1 MDNLPGRLLPVLPDH
16 GGLERAEGDSPGA
29 GCVGR
34 GAPGTDPS
42 CDLFLGPA
50 LHSTV
55 KTPPAPLR
63 QTRLGAGKS
72 VGTWSR
78 KARGHCKSHRHVLQ
92 MRPQN
97 LLSWPETQVSGGLCP
112 LALPL
117 APCAVA
123 HTPSRPPVSWPMPLV
138 PSMPQ
143 PVAPSRPAT
152 GLRALLPGPLDTN
165 SQLEGHACGPFPHP
179 AWGLDTASR
188 GSTLNVQGQS
198 GDTRC
203 WLLGSVFSPVGG
215 VGPLNT
221 TLMGLGSVAPSRSHA
236 LQFCESPST
245 S

>member
-1 MDNLPGRLLPVLPDH
+1 MGNQILAPPCLSQTEGPGTRDILSLLTTEMARWTTSLDGSFPVLPDH
-16 GGLERAEGDSPGA
+16 GGLERAEGDSA

-34 GAPGTDPS
+34 GSPGTDPS
-42 CDLFLGPA
+42 CDLVLGPA

-72 VGTWSR
+72 VGTWGC

-92 MRPQN
+92 MRPRN

-123 HTPSRPPVSWPMPLV
+123 NTPSRPPVSWPMPLV

-152 GLRALLPGPLDTN
+152 GLRALLPGPLDAN
-165 SQLEGHACGPFPHP
+165 SQLEGNASGPFPP
-179 AWGLDTASR
+179 
-188 GSTLNVQGQS
+188 
-198 GDTRC
+198 
-203 WLLGSVFSPVGG
+203 
-215 VGPLNT
+215 GP
-221 TLMGLGSVAPSRSHA
+221 GA
-236 LQFCESPST
+236 
-245 S
+245 